1 MIKLYE
7 YFEDPENV
15 YLIMEYVPSN
25 LKSLL
30 GYASEVSFSRG

>member
-15 YLIMEYVPSN
+15 YLVMEYVISVF
-25 LKSLL
+25 KSPL
-30 GYASEVSFSRG
+30 GSAWEENFSRG